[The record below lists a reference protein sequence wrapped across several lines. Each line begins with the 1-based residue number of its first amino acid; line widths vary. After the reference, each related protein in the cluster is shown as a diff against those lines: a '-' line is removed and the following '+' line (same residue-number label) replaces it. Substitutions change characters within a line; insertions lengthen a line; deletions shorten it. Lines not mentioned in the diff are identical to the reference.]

1 VGSKGA
7 GHEQTLDRFRE
18 YLHLLARL
26 NVDVQLRG
34 KLDLSGVVQQTLL
47 EAHRDRA
54 QFRGHS
60 EEELAAWLRRI
71 FVRNLVDE
79 TRKLKRAGYDARR
92 ERSLEEAL
100 EESSARLE
108 AWLAAEQSSP
118 SQHAI
123 REEQLLQLADA
134 LTKLPGDQREAVA
147 RHHLQGAS
155 LAEVA
160 KEMGR
165 SKDAVAGLLHRGL
178 TKLRDLLEDAE
189 PP

>member
-7 GHEQTLDRFRE
+7 DHEQTLERFRE

-26 NVDVQLRG
+26 NVDVRLRG

-54 QFRGHS
+54 QFHGQS

-71 FVRNLVDE
+71 FARNLVDE
-79 TRKLKRAGYDARR
+79 ARKLKRAGYDARR

-134 LTKLPGDQREAVA
+134 LTQLTEDQREAVV
-147 RHHLQGAS
+147 RHHLQGNS

-160 KEMGR
+160 KQMGR
-165 SKDAVAGLLHRGL
+165 SKDAVAGLLHRGM